1 MATWYNTGLV
11 AVTNGNAAVTGT
23 STAWVANVLPGEAFV
38 GPDGRIYEILSV
50 NSNTSITL
58 ASNYLGTTQTGQAY
72 NIIPVRGI
80 DRTNQNLLTDLITNY
95 QSVVTGAGA
104 GLFTDGSVTAP
115 AVRFTADQDT
125 GIYRIGANTI
135 GVATGGVYA
144 LGINNS
150 QQFGFGEDIIAT
162 RVDVRGDIRA
172 RSTTGS
178 QIYLGDL
185 NFNGSFALR
194 GPGVGAVLD
203 AGSIYGALGLFA
215 YNGTDART
223 LRYVVENN
231 GTLRPASDNA
241 LPLGTASF
249 RMSTIF
255 AGTGTI
261 NTSDTREK
269 EWRGGLS
276 EAEISAGKR
285 MIREIGIYQWL
296 QAIAE
301 RGPDEARFHCGVR
314 AQEVIAIMVD
324 EGLDWRRYGWAC
336 YDEWEGGDRYGIRP
350 DQLAFWLIAVQ
361 AVIQDEL
368 DARVAALEAA
378 A

>member
-1 MATWYNTGLV
+1 MGAWYNTGTV
-11 AVTNGNAAVTGT
+11 AVTNNSVTVTGSGT
-23 STAWVANVLPGEAFV
+23 QWNRNVLPGEGFR
-38 GPDGRIYEILSV
+38 GPNGDIIEIESV
-50 NSNTSITL
+50 NSDTSLTL
-58 ASNYLGTTQTGQAY
+58 ARAYIGSGGSGQAY
-72 NIIPVRGI
+72 FIIPIRGI
-80 DRTNQNLLTDLITNY
+80 DRINQALLAELITDY
-95 QSVVTGAGA
+95 QDVLLGIGA
-104 GLFTDGSVTAP
+104 GLFPDGTVSLP
-115 AVRFTADQDT
+115 GFRFNSDQDT
-125 GIYRIGANTI
+125 GIRRVGTNIMSL
-135 GVATGGVYA
+135 VTGGTDAIIVN
-144 LGINNS
+144 GS
-150 QQFGFGEDIIAT
+150 QNTGFGEDTVVT

-185 NFNGSFALR
+185 NFAGAFALR
-194 GPGVGAVLD
+194 GPGVGSVLD
-203 AGSIYGALGLFA
+203 AGGIYGALGLYA

-255 AGTGTI
+255 AGAGTI

-301 RGPDEARFHCGVR
+301 KGPDEARFHCGVR

-368 DARVAALEAA
+368 DARLTALEAA
-378 A
+378 Q